1 MHKIKSIFSILFFI
15 FMAMYAQAAEKG
27 EVVNISYVKAPFN
40 LQSIVMKRNGI
51 LEKELEP
58 LGVKPVWH
66 EIISGARQAQ
76 AMAAGS
82 LDIGG
87 VMNTTSIQMAKGEGN
102 PIKIIAGVSRPVDVF
117 AIVASKKSYDNGLKS
132 IKDLKGKIVAG
143 PKGTVLHQILAA
155 ALAKNDM
162 TMSDIQFIQM
172 DIPKA
177 FAALESG
184 RVDAA
189 LLAANTII
197 KAEESGGHVLTTAN
211 GLVTPKLA
219 MAASERFINEHP
231 DRLKAVLTAHDK
243 AAQWIREH
251 HAEAIALGAEEQG
264 IDIPTAEKLFV
275 NSHFTQ
281 KFNDSDIASMSED
294 LNFML
299 DNGMMR
305 NKVEAKDIIM
315 PQSLEQ

>member
-1 MHKIKSIFSILFFI
+1 MFKTKIILMMLAFVL
-15 FMAMYAQAAEKG
+15 MTLPAQAAEDN
-27 EVVNISYVKAPFN
+27 VVNISYVKAPFN
-40 LQSIVMKRNGI
+40 LQSIVMKHNGI

-66 EIISGARQAQ
+66 DINSGARQAQ

-102 PIKIIAGVSRPVDVF
+102 PIKIIAGVSRPVDIF
-117 AIVASKKSYDNGLKS
+117 AIVASKNSYDHGLKS

-155 ALAKNDM
+155 ALAKNGM
-162 TMSDIQFIQM
+162 TMNDIQFIQM

-184 RVDAA
+184 RADAA
-189 LLAANTII
+189 LLAANMVI
-197 KAEESGGHVLTTAN
+197 KAEEAGCHVLTTAS
-211 GLVTPKLA
+211 GLATPKLA
-219 MAASERFINEHP
+219 MAASEEFINEHP

-243 AAQWIREH
+243 AAQWIKEH
-251 HAEAIALGAEEQG
+251 HEEAIALGAQEQG
-264 IDIPTAEKLFV
+264 IDIPTAEKLFA

-281 KFNDSDIASMSED
+281 KFNDNDIASMNDD

-299 DNGMMR
+299 ANGMMR
-305 NKVEAKDIIM
+305 NKVDPKEIIM
-315 PQSLEQ
+315 PDALEK